1 MSLCSVSRSALCA
14 GAASC
19 GLCVLVSV
27 TYDMFTCVFIVAT
40 CGFITLYAK
49 MQLFEPVGIGGHSLY

>member
-1 MSLCSVSRSALCA
+1 MQAQHH
-14 GAASC
+14 